1 MTTTPTS
8 EYMNVITPDGL
19 ASMLGLKRKT
29 IIDLYTKQP
38 GFPAPI
44 TSRRKPVWLED
55 EVRKFMKRKS
65 VQNANNTSQAA

>member
-1 MTTTPTS
+1 MSANMATPMAT
-8 EYMNVITPDGL
+8 VTPDDL
-19 ASMLGLKRKT
+19 ARVLGLKRKT

-65 VQNANNTSQAA
+65 VQNSHTPPQPA

>member
-1 MTTTPTS
+1 
-8 EYMNVITPDGL
+8 MNVITPDDL
-19 ASMLGLKRKT
+19 AAILGLKRKT

-65 VQNANNTSQAA
+65 VQNTNNPPQAA